1 VPGLDVRL
9 AHCPERVLP
18 GATLVELVHN
28 DRIIGGIDADSTEAA
43 RRFYAGFV
51 RGDLVATDDV
61 TAELCKLA
69 ENAYR
74 YVNIALANQV
84 ASLADSFGVD
94 PAEAIALANRHPRV
108 DLLAPGIGV
117 GGHCLPLDPWF
128 LRNGEPGQTVLI
140 DAARGINDAQPLHV
154 AAQIRHQVGRHPDPR
169 VLLVGAAYK
178 PEAGDVR
185 ESPALRIRD
194 ELEAAGVVVRVYDP
208 MIEDYSGELVE
219 LAAGTDLVAVLVPH
233 RNVIDELQ
241 TRQNS
246 VVAAMRTPGIV
257 DFSTGRARPFA
268 T

>member
-1 VPGLDVRL
+1 VTRCAARP
-9 AHCPERVLP
+9 LP
-18 GATLVELVHN
+18 GATLTELVHN
-28 DRIIGGIDADSTEAA
+28 DRIIGGIDADSSEAA

-51 RGDLVATDDV
+51 RGDLVATDDE
-61 TAELCKLA
+61 TSELCKLA
-69 ENAYR
+69 VNAYR
-74 YVNIALANQV
+74 DVNIALANQV
-84 ASLADSFGVD
+84 VSLADSFGVD
-94 PAEAIALANRHPRV
+94 PDEAIALANRHPGV

-140 DAARGINDAQPLHV
+140 DAAREINDSQPLRV
-154 AAQIRHQVGRHPDPR
+154 AAQIRHQVGQHGDPR
-169 VLLVGAAYK
+169 VLLVGAACK
-178 PEAGDVR
+178 PDASDVR

-208 MIEDYSGELVE
+208 LIEIYSGELVE

-233 RNVIDELQ
+233 QAAVAELQ
-241 TRQNS
+241 ARQSS
-246 VVAAMRTPGIV
+246 VAAAMRTPGIL